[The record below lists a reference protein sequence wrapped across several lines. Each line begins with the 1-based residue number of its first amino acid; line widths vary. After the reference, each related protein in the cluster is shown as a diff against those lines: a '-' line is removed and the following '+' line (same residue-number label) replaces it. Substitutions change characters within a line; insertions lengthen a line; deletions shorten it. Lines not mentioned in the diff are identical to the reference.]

1 VKSTLAGLVGA
12 LQLQDDIDNRHQTI
26 KRFQVACQQDDRFL
40 AAFVGGSFAS
50 GAVDEFS
57 DLDLY
62 AIIASEAYDQFLVD
76 HREFFE
82 GFSEPVFLEH
92 FDGFGFDMYVFIL
105 ADGTQGEL
113 ALAEPEQF
121 THIHGGPYK
130 VLVDKPGLLEDVDFP
145 WQKPTSSQQL
155 DQLRKHLD
163 WFWRDL
169 SLFSVAMGR
178 GRHWTAFGYLQSMR
192 LRCIHLLRIDKDF
205 SSWSNGYEKVEAAVG
220 KQALQQLLKTL
231 AKLETKQML
240 SAVETLVALY
250 RRVALRLTEQYSI
263 PYPHA
268 AERVVLNELA
278 RATGLVIG

>member
-1 VKSTLAGLVGA
+1 MGN
-12 LQLQDDIDNRHQTI
+12 LQLQDEIDNRHQI
-26 KRFQVACQQDDRFL
+26 IERFRGACQEDDRVL

-62 AIIASEAYDQFLVD
+62 AIIASGAYDQFLVD

-92 FDGFGFDMYVFIL
+92 FDEFGFDMFVFIL

-130 VLVDKPGLLEDVDFP
+130 VLVDKPGLLEDVEFP

-155 DQLRKHLD
+155 EQLRKHLN

-178 GRHWTAFGYLQSMR
+178 GRHWTAVGYLQSMR
-192 LRCIHLLRIDKDF
+192 LRCIHLLRIDNDF
-205 SSWSNGYEKVEAAVG
+205 SSWSDGYEKVEPAVG
-220 KQALQQLLKTL
+220 NRALRHLQKTL
-231 AKLETKQML
+231 AKLGTKEML
-240 SAVETLVALY
+240 AAVETLVVLY
-250 RRVALRLTEQYSI
+250 LRVALRLAEQHSI

-268 AERVVLNELA
+268 AERAVLDELA
-278 RATGLVIG
+278 RATGLKIGQSDNCSG